1 MILLAGE
8 VIAIQT
14 LEQSLVGAKKC
25 ANPTCSRAFS
35 PTRHNQKYCSKD
47 CCKVVTNAKIM
58 QQYYEKKD
66 RKSGKKRVCKVCKE
80 TTLSR
85 YNEGS
90 VCQSC
95 ILAERAANRLELL
108 QLVGV
113 A

>member
-1 MILLAGE
+1 MRLLAKE
-8 VIAIQT
+8 VVEIKI
-14 LEQSLVGAKKC
+14 C
-25 ANPTCSRAFS
+25 ANPTCEISFN

-66 RKSGKKRVCKVCKE
+66 RKSGKKRVCSDCNV

-90 VCQSC
+90 ICQPC
-95 ILAERAANRLELL
+95 VLKERAANRLELL

>member
-1 MILLAGE
+1 MIPLAKE
-8 VIAIQT
+8 VVDLKI
-14 LEQSLVGAKKC
+14 C
-25 ANPTCSRAFS
+25 ANPACDISFN

-66 RKSGKKRVCKVCKE
+66 RKSGKKRVCDSCKS

-90 VCQSC
+90 TCQLC
-95 ILAERAANRLELL
+95 ILEERSANRLELL

>member
-1 MILLAGE
+1 MMLLAKE
-8 VIAIQT
+8 VVD
-14 LEQSLVGAKKC
+14 LKMC
-25 ANPTCSRAFS
+25 ANPQCETSFN

-58 QQYYEKKD
+58 QQYYDKKD
-66 RKSGKKRVCKVCKE
+66 RKSGKKRVCNSCDI

-85 YNEGS
+85 YNEGN
-90 VCQSC
+90 VCQPC
-95 ILAERAANRLELL
+95 ILGERAANRLELL

>member
-1 MILLAGE
+1 M
-8 VIAIQT
+8 VIMET
-14 LEQSLVGAKKC
+14 TTGSKSC
-25 ANPTCSRAFS
+25 ANQDCAKEFN

-47 CCKVVTNAKIM
+47 CCKLVTNAKIM

-66 RKSGKKRVCKVCKE
+66 RKAGKKRLCKQCKL
-80 TTLSR
+80 TPLSR
-85 YNEGS
+85 YNEGN

-95 ILAERAANRLELL
+95 VLAERAVNRMELL

>member
-1 MILLAGE
+1 MNFLARE
-8 VIAIQT
+8 VVSI
-14 LEQSLVGAKKC
+14 KNC
-25 ANPTCSRAFS
+25 ANPNCDQAFQ
-35 PTRHNQKYCSKD
+35 PTRHNQKYCSKE
-47 CCKVVTNAKIM
+47 CCKLVTNAKIM

-66 RKSGKKRVCKVCKE
+66 RKSGKKRTCVSCP

-85 YNEGS
+85 YNEGN

-95 ILAERAANRLELL
+95 ILEERAAGRFELL